1 MEAFIDAKGLVES
14 LLFVSDEV
22 LSVPRLAEITELSQT
37 EVRQAL
43 AALDSDY
50 EREQRGFVLREVAGG
65 WRLFSHPAYA
75 EYIERLVLSWDS
87 RRLSQAALEVLA
99 IVAYRQP
106 VTRAQINAVR
116 GVNSEAALSSLVDK
130 GIIREVGRD
139 KSPGQPILYGTSEL
153 FLERFGL
160 RSLEDLPP
168 LEEFAPDDE
177 SARQIQD
184 GLMGSLAR
192 MAALDIGD
200 QAAAGEGEADSEG
213 EPEAAIE
220 SEDRQAGIEP
230 DPEDIETVD

>member
-1 MEAFIDAKGLVES
+1 MEVFVDAKVLVES

-22 LSVPRLAEITELSQT
+22 LSVARLAEVTELSQT

-43 AALDSDY
+43 AALGSDY
-50 EREQRGFVLREVAGG
+50 EREERGFVLREVAGG

-75 EYIERLVLSWDS
+75 EQIERLVLSWDS

-99 IVAYRQP
+99 IAAYRQP

-168 LEEFAPDDE
+168 LEEFAPDEE
-177 SARQIQD
+177 SKQQIQD
-184 GLMGSLAR
+184 GLMGSVAR
-192 MAALDIGD
+192 MTALDIGEE
-200 QAAAGEGEADSEG
+200 AEEGEGEGEG
-213 EPEAAIE
+213 ESGPTEAIE
-220 SEDRQAGIEP
+220 SEDRPAQTETE
-230 DPEDIETVD
+230 PEDIETVD

>member
-1 MEAFIDAKGLVES
+1 M
-14 LLFVSDEV
+14 FVSDEV
-22 LSVPRLAEITELSQT
+22 LSVSRLAEITELSQT

-43 AALDSDY
+43 AALEADY
-50 EREQRGFVLREVAGG
+50 DREQRGFVLREVAGG

-75 EYIERLVLSWDS
+75 EQIERLVLSWDS

-168 LEEFAPDDE
+168 LEEFAPDE
-177 SARQIQD
+177 ASRQQIQD

-192 MAALDIGD
+192 ISALDIG
-200 QAAAGEGEADSEG
+200 GEAEARETEADDGPEPAVEDEALSAG
-213 EPEAAIE
+213 TEPE
-220 SEDRQAGIEP
+220 
-230 DPEDIETVD
+230 PEDIETVD